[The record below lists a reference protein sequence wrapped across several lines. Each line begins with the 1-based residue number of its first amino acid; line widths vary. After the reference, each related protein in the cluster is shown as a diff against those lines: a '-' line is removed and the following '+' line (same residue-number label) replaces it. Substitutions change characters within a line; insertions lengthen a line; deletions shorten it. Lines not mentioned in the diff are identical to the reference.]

1 MKTYRQAVS
10 YLTEIYVQVWEELRE
25 IPETKKR
32 FNACRAYGTHDEE
45 KYCPV

>member
-10 YLTEIYVQVWEELRE
+10 YLTEIYMQVWEELRE

-32 FNACRAYGTHDEE
+32 FNAGTHDEE